1 MRGAVRRYHQRR
13 HASPGTLV
21 HHYLKIRQQQQQQQ
35 QQYLFRQ
42 TAGKP
47 EGQKPI

>member
-1 MRGAVRRYHQRR
+1 MKLFRTAN
-13 HASPGTLV
+13 TTT
-21 HHYLKIRQQQQQQQ
+21 RQQQQQQQ
-35 QQYLFRQ
+35 QQQRYLFRQ

>member
-1 MRGAVRRYHQRR
+1 M
-13 HASPGTLV
+13 T
-21 HHYLKIRQQQQQQQ
+21 Q

-42 TAGKP
+42 RAGKP